1 MRSVLATLLMT
12 VAVFTFVL
20 LLGDALKEIMPLLIN
35 GQATFWSV
43 LKALWMLIPFMLVFA
58 LPMGMLTAALLVF
71 GRFSA
76 DQELTAVRSSGIS
89 LLALITPI
97 LCLSLGLC
105 GFSALMNMHVA
116 PRARVACKHLIYEM
130 TLKASG
136 NLLPAGR
143 AIRDFKP
150 YTIYVGKSEGNLLS
164 DVQIYQADT
173 NGETMMVANAPH
185 GRITVEN
192 QKFTMQLFNVSELLR
207 GSEGQWRPAEEVV
220 WTSDPLESANKNK
233 AEGATSLSDMTFL
246 ELLEELK
253 RIENGPVL
261 PSLGKMTSE
270 QARKQLRAMQE
281 QKADL
286 TTPVRV
292 QIHRQIAFSFACF
305 GFTLVGIP
313 LGIRAHRRET
323 NVGIAMAL
331 VLVLIYYSFIILG
344 QSLQT
349 HSELMPYLIV
359 WVPNFIF
366 QTVGAVMLWRAN
378 KGI

>member
-1 MRSVLATLLMT
+1 MVATLLMT
-12 VAVFTFVL
+12 VMVFTFVL
-20 LLGDALKEIMPLLIN
+20 LIGDALKEILPLLIN
-35 GQATFWSV
+35 GQASLWNV
-43 LKALWMLIPFMLVFA
+43 LRALWLLVPFMLVFA

-76 DQELTAVRSSGIS
+76 DQELTAVRSSGVS
-89 LLALITPI
+89 LVALITPI
-97 LCLSLGLC
+97 LCLSLLLC
-105 GFSALMNMHVA
+105 GLSAWINMEVG
-116 PRARVACKHLIYEM
+116 PRSRVACKHLMFEM
-130 TLKASG
+130 SLKASG
-136 NLLPAGR
+136 TLLPAGR

-150 YTIYVGKSEGNLLS
+150 YTIFAGKSEGNLLE
-164 DVQIYQADT
+164 DVHVWQANT
-173 NGETMMVANAPH
+173 NGETILRATAPN
-185 GRITVEN
+185 GSVIVQD
-192 QKFTMQLFNVSELLR
+192 QKIVLQLR
-207 GSEGQWRPAEEVV
+207 GVRLLQGSPDDPKMAEQSV
-220 WTSDPLESANKNK
+220 WTSYPLESPGKNRV
-233 AEGATSLSDMTFL
+233 EGATSLSDMTFW

-253 RIENGPVL
+253 RIENLPNDPIGRGL
-261 PSLGKMTSE
+261 PSDQVRKKLREM
-270 QARKQLRAMQE
+270 QAQRSDM
-281 QKADL
+281 

-331 VLVLIYYSFIILG
+331 ALVLVYYSFIILG

-349 HSELMPYLIV
+349 HAELAPYLIV